1 MTQVTPLPAWQ
12 ELRDLV
18 TEGRTADLADRV
30 IALDEAERPEVA
42 RRLPAFLKELRQTA
56 ARAAT
61 ERWESLDEGESLSW
75 DETIPGVLGGFGMS
89 LRIVGA
95 GTIAGPAAAA
105 TWLGRREFAPQWSA
119 PQDAADLV
127 RVILSR
133 PAGWRADVLGRL
145 ARRIRTPGDALVP
158 LVLALLRACGGVP
171 AEHDPLVI
179 GWLSARVV
187 EGDPLLGPLL
197 PRIFEAEGAG
207 RALREERL
215 EPAPS
220 PWLSRMRELLAS
232 GQVSRG
238 ELLDGCVSRFLRG
251 GDAIDLRFFVRLHTL
266 IDPAPQEAAA
276 RARDYLRLLPSAPG
290 TVAELALTQV
300 RRTGP
305 HDPAEVAEAIGA
317 LTFRPEAKLA
327 RAGLSWLEEEVRQAP
342 GRAADLAP
350 ALATAFA
357 HASYEVQGRAA
368 ALALRHAAA
377 FGVRGAEIAGAIP
390 MLPAAL
396 GARVAAVFG
405 GEATPEETP
414 EPFTPATLPAV
425 AAPGPF
431 PAAGPVTET
440 PYRWR
445 EYERWLADFVEQA
458 GTDRA
463 ALREQLASAFG
474 VADPYLYGTQPW
486 RVPGWW
492 ISALATEV
500 IAPGTDPGVPDPEPV
515 DPWAGA
521 SFSVWV
527 MPISAEEAS
536 EDSEAEPSGSGG
548 AGSSEGGGGD
558 ASEAEPSGSGGAGP
572 LGSGGGASEDDA
584 SEDEEEGEPQRAFGE
599 LPEHVREEI
608 FQQLQEIGVAGE
620 RIVAM
625 RDGLPLPPPDP
636 SEPDFRVGISYMG
649 PRPLFGKPE
658 PPDPAVELRRR
669 RRLPEPQVMSPPDM
683 FLLHRL
689 SEVYVALR
697 EDTLPPLLLAT
708 PTVMN
713 GRLDP
718 GVLVDRLETCAAA
731 GAEPLAADLQQALL
745 RLPRGAHP
753 DAAERA
759 ARVGSKAATQVAE
772 WLAGGGLPDPE
783 AGLKWGYMEDATD
796 YLFEEREPS
805 QGVGHVRLVPVLRAE
820 PTGHDLIDELLREP
834 RPSRWDEHGQS
845 MGWWPAVLPSH
856 REVVAVNYLPHLL
869 YQWNQPGVYPPY
881 LEALCQADG
890 PVGDATAIILAYF
903 LSTDAERGVPLLLRM
918 AARGD
923 LPAAAVGRQLTHLIR
938 RAGHQTRPVVAA
950 LTAAAREGA
959 YEQVWEI
966 FRGML
971 PGLLPGEGERPNVTH
986 TEAVALAADVAT
998 WAKARGEVPATV
1010 AVYAASNRTSR
1021 FAREC
1026 RRLRDQL
1033 T

>member
-42 RRLPAFLKELRQTA
+42 RRLPAFRKELRSLA
-56 ARAAT
+56 GRAAS
-61 ERWESLDEGESLSW
+61 ERWESLDEGESMSW
-75 DETIPGVLGGFGMS
+75 DETIPGVFAGFGMS

-105 TWLGRREFAPQWSA
+105 TWLGRREFAPQWAA
-119 PQDAADLV
+119 PQDPADLV

-133 PAGWRADVLGRL
+133 PAGWRADVVGRL
-145 ARRIRTPGDALVP
+145 ARRVRTSGDALLP

-171 AEHDPLVI
+171 AEHDPLVV
-179 GWLSARVV
+179 GWLSAPVV
-187 EGDPLLGPLL
+187 EDDPLLGPLL
-197 PRIFEAEGAG
+197 PRIFEAQGVG

-251 GDAIDLRFFVRLHTL
+251 GDAVDLRFFVRLHTL

-317 LTFRPEAKLA
+317 LTFRPETKLA

-350 ALATAFA
+350 ALTTAFA

-377 FGVRGAEIAGAIP
+377 FGVCAAEISGAIP
-390 MLPAAL
+390 LLPAAL

-405 GEATPEETP
+405 GDAAPEETP

-425 AAPGPF
+425 APPEPF
-431 PAAGPVTET
+431 PAVGPLTET

-458 GTDRA
+458 GKDRA
-463 ALREQLASAFG
+463 ALRGQLASAFR

-486 RVPGWW
+486 RLPGWW

-500 IAPGTDPGVPDPEPV
+500 IAPGTDPGVADPEPV
-515 DPWAGA
+515 DPWEGA
-521 SFSVWV
+521 SFSVRV
-527 MPISAEEAS
+527 MPISPEEALK
-536 EDSEAEPSGSGG
+536 DSETEP
-548 AGSSEGGGGD
+548 AD
-558 ASEAEPSGSGGAGP
+558 
-572 LGSGGGASEDDA
+572 SGGGASEDDE
-584 SEDEEEGEPQRAFGE
+584 EDEEDEEGEPQRAFGD

-608 FQQLQEIGVAGE
+608 FRQLQELGFAGE
-620 RIVAM
+620 RIAAM

-689 SEVYVALR
+689 SEIYVALR
-697 EDTLPPLLLAT
+697 EGTLPPLLLAT
-708 PTVMN
+708 PTLTN

-718 GVLVDRLETCAAA
+718 RVLVDRLETCAAA
-731 GAEPLAADLQQALL
+731 GVEPLAADLQQALL

-759 ARVGSKAATQVAE
+759 ARVGSDAAVQAAA

-783 AGLKWGYMEDATD
+783 TGVKWGYMEGATD

-805 QGVGHVRLVPVLRAE
+805 PGVSNVRLVPVLRAE
-820 PTGHDLIDELLREP
+820 STGHDLIDELLREP
-834 RPSRWDEHGQS
+834 SSWRSDGHGES
-845 MGWWPAVLPSH
+845 MAWWPAVLPSH

-869 YQWNQPGVYPPY
+869 YQWNHAGVYPPY

-918 AARGD
+918 AARGV

-938 RAGHQTRPVVAA
+938 RAGHQPRPVVAA
-950 LTAAAREGA
+950 LAAAAREGA

-966 FRGML
+966 LRGLL

-986 TEAVALAADVAT
+986 TEAVTLAADVAT
-998 WAKARGEVPATV
+998 WAKARGEVPSTISA
-1010 AVYAASNRTSR
+1010 YAASKRTSR

-1026 RRLRDQL
+1026 RRLRNQL

>member
-18 TEGRTADLADRV
+18 TAGRTADLADRV

-42 RRLPAFLKELRQTA
+42 RRLPAFRKELRSLA
-56 ARAAT
+56 GRAAS
-61 ERWESLDEGESLSW
+61 ERWESLDEGESMSW
-75 DETIPGVLGGFGMS
+75 DETIPGVFAGFGMS

-105 TWLGRREFAPQWSA
+105 TWLGRREFDPRWSA
-119 PQDAADLV
+119 PQDPADLV

-133 PAGWRADVLGRL
+133 PAGWRADVVGRL
-145 ARRIRTPGDALVP
+145 AGRIRTSGDGLVP

-171 AEHDPLVI
+171 AEHDPLVV
-179 GWLSARVV
+179 GWLSAGVV
-187 EGDPLLGPLL
+187 ADDPLLGPLL
-197 PRIFEAEGAG
+197 PRIFEAEGVG

-251 GDAIDLRFFVRLHTL
+251 GDAVDLRFFVRLHTL
-266 IDPAPQEAAA
+266 IDPAPQEAGA
-276 RARDYLRLLPSAPG
+276 RARDYLRLLPAAPG

-342 GRAADLAP
+342 ERAADLAP
-350 ALATAFA
+350 ALTTAFA

-368 ALALRHAAA
+368 VLALRHAAA
-377 FGVRGAEIAGAIP
+377 FGVRAAEISGAIP
-390 MLPAAL
+390 MLPGAL

-414 EPFTPATLPAV
+414 EPFTPAALPAV

-431 PAAGPVTET
+431 PPAGPVTEP
-440 PYRWR
+440 PYRWL

-458 GTDRA
+458 GKDRA
-463 ALREQLASAFG
+463 ALRGQLASAFR

-486 RVPGWW
+486 TVPGWW
-492 ISALATEV
+492 ITALTTEV
-500 IAPGTDPGVPDPEPV
+500 IAPETDPGVPDPEPV

-521 SFSVWV
+521 SFSVRV
-527 MPISAEEAS
+527 IPISEEEAL
-536 EDSEAEPSGSGG
+536 EDSEADPADRGGSSDDEPSESSG
-548 AGSSEGGGGD
+548 D
-558 ASEAEPSGSGGAGP
+558 
-572 LGSGGGASEDDA
+572 
-584 SEDEEEGEPQRAFGE
+584 EEGEPRRAFDE
-599 LPEHVREEI
+599 LPEHVREEV

-625 RDGLPLPPPDP
+625 RDGLPLHPPGP
-636 SEPDFRVGISYMG
+636 SEPDFRVWISYMG
-649 PRPLFGKPE
+649 SRPLFGKPE

-689 SEVYVALR
+689 SEIYVALR

-708 PTVMN
+708 PTVTN

-718 GVLVDRLETCAAA
+718 GVLLDRLETCAAA
-731 GAEPLAADLQQALL
+731 GAEPLPADLQQALL

-759 ARVGSKAATQVAE
+759 ARVGSKAAAQAAE

-783 AGLKWGYMEDATD
+783 AGLNWGYIEGATD

-805 QGVGHVRLVPVLRAE
+805 PGVGHVRLVPVLRAE

-834 RPSRWDEHGQS
+834 KQWRRDEHGQS
-845 MGWWPAVLPSH
+845 MAWWPAVLPSH

-869 YQWNQPGVYPPY
+869 YQWNHAGVYPPY

-890 PVGDATAIILAYF
+890 PIGDATAIILAYF

-938 RAGHQTRPVVAA
+938 RAGHQTRPLVAA
-950 LTAAAREGA
+950 LTVAAREGA

-966 FRGML
+966 VRVML

-986 TEAVALAADVAT
+986 TEAVAFAADVAT
-998 WAKARGEVPATV
+998 WAKAGGEVPARV
-1010 AVYAASNRTSR
+1010 AAYAASNRTSR

>member
-1 MTQVTPLPAWQ
+1 MTQVTPLPAWP

-18 TEGRTADLADRV
+18 TEGRTAELADRV

-42 RRLPAFLKELRQTA
+42 RRLPAFRKELRSLA
-56 ARAAT
+56 GRAAS
-61 ERWESLDEGESLSW
+61 ERWESLDEGESMSW
-75 DETIPGVLGGFGMS
+75 DETIPGVFAGFGMS

-105 TWLGRREFAPQWSA
+105 TWLGRREFDPRWSA
-119 PQDAADLV
+119 PQDPADLV

-133 PAGWRADVLGRL
+133 PAGWRADVVGRL
-145 ARRIRTPGDALVP
+145 AGRIRTSGDTLLP

-171 AEHDPLVI
+171 AEHDPLVV
-179 GWLSARVV
+179 GWLSAGVV
-187 EGDPLLGPLL
+187 ADDPLLAPLL
-197 PRIFEAEGAG
+197 PRIFEAEGVG

-251 GDAIDLRFFVRLHTL
+251 GDAVDLRFFVRLHTL
-266 IDPAPQEAAA
+266 IDPAPQEAAG

-377 FGVRGAEIAGAIP
+377 FGVCPGIGAAEISDAIP
-390 MLPAAL
+390 MLPGAL

-405 GEATPEETP
+405 GEAAPEETP
-414 EPFTPATLPAV
+414 EPFTPAALPAV

-458 GTDRA
+458 GKDRA
-463 ALREQLASAFG
+463 ALRGQLASAFR
-474 VADPYLYGTQPW
+474 VADPYLYEMQPW
-486 RVPGWW
+486 RGPGWW

-515 DPWAGA
+515 DPWEGA
-521 SFSVWV
+521 SFSVRV
-527 MPISAEEAS
+527 MPISAEEAL
-536 EDSEAEPSGSGG
+536 EDAETEPADSGG
-548 AGSSEGGGGD
+548 G
-558 ASEAEPSGSGGAGP
+558 ASEAEPSGSGDGVSEAGP
-572 LGSGGGASEDDA
+572 SGSGGDASEDD
-584 SEDEEEGEPQRAFGE
+584 EDDEEGEPQRAFGE

-620 RIVAM
+620 RIAAM

-636 SEPDFRVGISYMG
+636 SEPDFRVWISYMG
-649 PRPLFGKPE
+649 SRPLFGKPE
-658 PPDPAVELRRR
+658 PPGPGVELRRR

-697 EDTLPPLLLAT
+697 EGTLPPLLLAT
-708 PTVMN
+708 PTVTN

-731 GAEPLAADLQQALL
+731 GVEPLAADLQQALL

-759 ARVGSKAATQVAE
+759 ARVGSQAAAQVAA

-783 AGLKWGYMEDATD
+783 AGLKWGYMEGATD

-805 QGVGHVRLVPVLRAE
+805 PGVGHVRLVPVLRAE

-834 RPSRWDEHGQS
+834 SSWRSDGHGES
-845 MGWWPAVLPSH
+845 MDWWPAVLPSH

-869 YQWNQPGVYPPY
+869 YQWNHAGVYPPY

-918 AARGD
+918 AAKGD

-938 RAGHQTRPVVAA
+938 RAGHQPRPVVAA
-950 LTAAAREGA
+950 LAVAAREGA

-966 FRGML
+966 LRAML
-971 PGLLPGEGERPNVTH
+971 PALLPGEGERPNITH
-986 TEAVALAADVAT
+986 TEAVTLAADVAT
-998 WAKARGEVPATV
+998 WAKAGGDVPATV
-1010 AVYAASNRTSR
+1010 SAYAAGKRTSR

-1026 RRLRDQL
+1026 RRLRTQL